1 MGADTAGKPSGGG
14 ARKTPRQTYEQF
26 KTPEGREAALQRQ
39 KKIKESTTT
48 KTGAFANQE
57 AELTKA
63 GFKLSEDKSS
73 VLTKDGK
80 TVAGVTDSGQL
91 FSGSKKVTD
100 IIQAS
105 QPTRVDQTKS
115 MSKDDRQS
123 MREETTK
130 QVLQDLSTSTG
141 GEVSKLRE
149 AELQKSLNYG
159 RGIQYS
165 PTVLDPTRT
174 VASTPTLSEVGGD
187 MMRAVFGGQAKQ
199 TIPGLSVAYQPM
211 KTEGIV
217 PAMIKKGVTPGMVFI
232 KALSEAM
239 SPKKKTVET
248 KIGSSLLGGE
258 TTGSTDSILGN
269 SVIK

>member
-1 MGADTAGKPSGGG
+1 MGADTAGKSSGGG
-14 ARKTPRQTYEQF
+14 ARKTPVQTYEQF

-63 GFKLSEDKSS
+63 GYKLSEDKSS
-73 VLTKDGK
+73 VLTEDGK

-100 IIQAS
+100 IIKKS
-105 QPTRVDQTKS
+105 QPKTFDQTKS
-115 MSKDDRQS
+115 MSKDERQL
-123 MREETTK
+123 MREGTTYS
-130 QVLQDLSTSTG
+130 VLNDLSTSSG
-141 GEVSKLRE
+141 GEVSKLKE
-149 AELQKSLNYG
+149 SQLQKSLNYG

-174 VASTPTLSEVGGD
+174 VASTPTLKEFGGD
-187 MMRAVFGGQAKQ
+187 IARAAFGGQAKQ
-199 TIPGLSVAYQPM
+199 QIPGLSVAYQPM
-211 KTEGIV
+211 KTEGILQNL
-217 PAMIKKGVTPGMVFI
+217 KTPGMIFI
-232 KALSEAM
+232 EALTDAM
-239 SPKKKTVET
+239 KPKKKTVET

-258 TTGSTDSILGN
+258 ITGSTDSILGN

>member
-1 MGADTAGKPSGGG
+1 MGADTAGKSSGG
-14 ARKTPRQTYEQF
+14 RQTYEQF

-63 GFKLSEDKSS
+63 GYKLSEDKSS

-100 IIQAS
+100 IIKKS
-105 QPTRVDQTKS
+105 QPKTFDQTKS
-115 MSKDDRQS
+115 MSKDERQL
-123 MREETTK
+123 MREGTTYS
-130 QVLQDLSTSTG
+130 VLNDLSTSSG
-141 GEVSKLRE
+141 GEVSKLKE
-149 AELQKSLNYG
+149 SQLQKSLNYG

-174 VASTPTLSEVGGD
+174 VASTPTLKEFGGD
-187 MMRAVFGGQAKQ
+187 IARAAFGGQAKQ
-199 TIPGLSVAYQPM
+199 QIPGLSVAYQPM
-211 KTEGIV
+211 KTEGILQN
-217 PAMIKKGVTPGMVFI
+217 IKTPGMIFI
-232 KALSEAM
+232 EALTDAM
-239 SPKKKTVET
+239 KPKKKTVET

>member
-1 MGADTAGKPSGGG
+1 MGADTAGKSSGGG
-14 ARKTPRQTYEQF
+14 ARKTPVQTYEQF
-26 KTPEGREAALQRQ
+26 GNSDGREAALQRQ

-57 AELTKA
+57 AELNKA
-63 GFKLSEDKSS
+63 GYYLDSTKSRILNKPESEG
-73 VLTKDGK
+73 GK

-100 IIQAS
+100 IIKKS
-105 QPTRVDQTKS
+105 QPKTFDQTQA
-115 MSKDDRQS
+115 MSKDDRQL
-123 MREETTK
+123 MREGTTYS
-130 QVLQDLSTSTG
+130 VLNDLSTSSG
-141 GEVSKLRE
+141 GEVSKLKE
-149 AELQKSLNYG
+149 SQLQKSLNYG

-174 VASTPTLSEVGGD
+174 VASTPTLKEVGGD
-187 MMRAVFGGQAKQ
+187 MMRAAFGGQAKQ

-211 KTEGIV
+211 KTEGILQNL
-217 PAMIKKGVTPGMVFI
+217 KTPGMIFI
-232 KALSEAM
+232 EALTNAM
-239 SPKKKTVET
+239 KPKKKTVET

-258 TTGSTDSILGN
+258 ITGSTDSILGN

>member
-1 MGADTAGKPSGGG
+1 MGADTAGKPSGG
-14 ARKTPRQTYEQF
+14 RQTYEQF

-63 GFKLSEDKSS
+63 GYKLSEDKSS

-100 IIQAS
+100 IIKKS
-105 QPTRVDQTKS
+105 QPKTFDQTKS
-115 MSKDDRQS
+115 MSKDERQL
-123 MREETTK
+123 MREGTTYS
-130 QVLQDLSTSTG
+130 VLNDLSTSSG
-141 GEVSKLRE
+141 GEVSKLKE
-149 AELQKSLNYG
+149 SQLQKSLNYG

-174 VASTPTLSEVGGD
+174 VASTPTLKEFGGD
-187 MMRAVFGGQAKQ
+187 IARAAFGGQAKQ
-199 TIPGLSVAYQPM
+199 QIPGLSVAYQPM
-211 KTEGIV
+211 KTEGILQNL
-217 PAMIKKGVTPGMVFI
+217 KTPGMIFI
-232 KALSEAM
+232 EALTDAM
-239 SPKKKTVET
+239 KPKKKTVET

>member
-14 ARKTPRQTYEQF
+14 ARKTPVQTYEQF

-100 IIQAS
+100 IIKSS
-105 QPTRVDQTKS
+105 QPTKVDQTKA
-115 MSKDDRQS
+115 MSSKDRQS
-123 MREETTK
+123 LREVTTQ
-130 QVLQDLSTSTG
+130 QVLSDLSTSTG
-141 GEVSKLRE
+141 GEVSKLKE
-149 AELQKSLNYG
+149 SQLQKSLNYG

-165 PTVLDPTRT
+165 PTILDPTRT
-174 VASTPTLSEVGGD
+174 TASTPTLSEVGGD
-187 MMRAVFGGQAKQ
+187 MMRAVFGGTAKQ
-199 TIPGLSVAYQPM
+199 KIPGLSVAYQPM
-211 KTEGIV
+211 KTEGILENL
-217 PAMIKKGVTPGMVFI
+217 KTPGMIFI
-232 KALSEAM
+232 EALSDAM
-239 SPKKKTVET
+239 KPKKKTVDT
-248 KIGSSLLGGE
+248 KIGSSLLGGN

>member
-1 MGADTAGKPSGGG
+1 MGADTAGKSSGGG
-14 ARKTPRQTYEQF
+14 ARTTPVQTYEQF

-63 GFKLSEDKSS
+63 GYKLSEDKSS

-100 IIQAS
+100 IIKKS
-105 QPTRVDQTKS
+105 QPKTFDQTKS
-115 MSKDDRQS
+115 MSKDERQL
-123 MREETTK
+123 MREGTTYS
-130 QVLQDLSTSTG
+130 VLNDLSTSSG
-141 GEVSKLRE
+141 GEVSKLKE
-149 AELQKSLNYG
+149 SQLQKSLNYG

-174 VASTPTLSEVGGD
+174 VASTPTLKEFGGD
-187 MMRAVFGGQAKQ
+187 IARAAFGGQAKQ

-211 KTEGIV
+211 KTEGILQNL
-217 PAMIKKGVTPGMVFI
+217 KTPGMIFI
-232 KALSEAM
+232 EALTDAM
-239 SPKKKTVET
+239 KPKKKTVET

>member
-100 IIQAS
+100 IIKKS
-105 QPTRVDQTKS
+105 QPKTFDQTKA
-115 MSKDDRQS
+115 MSKDERQL
-123 MREETTK
+123 MREGTTYS
-130 QVLQDLSTSTG
+130 VLDDLSKSSG
-141 GEVSKLRE
+141 GEVSKLKE
-149 AELQKSLNYG
+149 AQLQKSLNYG

-187 MMRAVFGGQAKQ
+187 MMRAAFGGQAKQ

-211 KTEGIV
+211 KTEGILQNL
-217 PAMIKKGVTPGMVFI
+217 KTPGMIFI
-232 KALSEAM
+232 EALSDAM
-239 SPKKKTVET
+239 KPKKKTVET

-258 TTGSTDSILGN
+258 ITGSTDSILGN